1 MKIGIIGESG
11 VGKSTLI
18 NIFLG
23 LLKPSSGE
31 LLVDGINVFDNLDK
45 WYRIIGYV
53 PQNIYL
59 TDDTLKRNIAFGV
72 SDDKIDN
79 IRLQE
84 VIKMSNINKFI
95 FSLPKGL
102 DTTLGERGIRLS
114 GGQLQ
119 RIGIARA
126 LYRNPKILVLDE
138 ATSSLDVENEKDI
151 INTLDHLKGEITVIV
166 VSHRFSATK
175 NCDKLF
181 LVKNKNIEL
190 INNRE

>member
-31 LLVDGINVFDNLDK
+31 IFVDGISVVNNLDE
-45 WYRIIGYV
+45 WHNIIGYV

-72 SDDKIDN
+72 NDDEID
-79 IRLQE
+79 ISRLNE
-84 VIKMSNINKFI
+84 VVKMSNIDKFI
-95 FSLPKGL
+95 LSLPKGL
-102 DTTLGERGIRLS
+102 DTTLGERGVRLS
-114 GGQLQ
+114 GGQLH

-138 ATSSLDVENEKDI
+138 ATSSLDVENEKDFAI
-151 INTLDHLKGEITVIV
+151 KV
-166 VSHRFSATK
+166 VSEEYYGR
-175 NCDKLF
+175 L
-181 LVKNKNIEL
+181 E
-190 INNRE
+190 R

>member
-1 MKIGIIGESG
+1 MKIGIIGKSG

-31 LLVDGINVFDNLDK
+31 ILVDGISVFDNLDE
-45 WYRIIGYV
+45 WYKIIGYV

-59 TDDTLKRNIAFGV
+59 TDETLKRNIAFGV
-72 SDDKIDN
+72 SDDKID
-79 IRLQE
+79 ISRLKE
-84 VIKMSNINKFI
+84 VVKMSNIDKFI
-95 FSLPKGL
+95 LSLPKGL
-102 DTTLGERGIRLS
+102 DTVVGERGIRLS

-138 ATSSLDVENEKDI
+138 ATSSLDIENEKDI
-151 INTLDHLKGEITVIV
+151 IDTLDNLKGEITVIII
-166 VSHRFSATK
+166 SHRVTTTK
-175 NCDKLF
+175 TCDKLF
-181 LVKNKNIEL
+181 LIKNKNIEL